1 MPDGDVDEARAE
13 REGFRER
20 LFVRGGTEG
29 FTTLPRRRSDDL
41 VSQGFGELVR
51 GVQVGLPLPDL
62 LDVPRHAIVVLVEVR
77 ALDEPARLARL
88 DDGEVLFLAGHRDAG
103 EEGQAHP
110 VPVAVAPVPDA
121 GRAHHRSVGVRV
133 RIRHGARLS
142 HLRWRA
148 MNSGGSGTGGRSIV
162 RDLTFWQSFYI

>member
-13 REGFRER
+13 REGFLER

-148 MNSGGSGTGGRSIV
+148 MNSGGSGRGRSIV